1 MNETLLVNGTELDEH
16 LTTLCQ
22 EHLDGLGLAVTP
34 SGFAWEREVDDVVE
48 NTQRD
53 IDETYGEG
61 FTFTATNMVLTMVVN
76 ESLCGWGNIYDE
88 DAASRLYSHVVTVI
102 GEHTDARL
110 RTWAEFSE

>member
-1 MNETLLVNGTELDEH
+1 MSETLLVNGTELSEH

-22 EHLDGLGLAVTP
+22 EHLDGRGLAVTP
-34 SGFAWEREVDDVVE
+34 SGFAWERVVDDVVE

-102 GEHTDARL
+102 GEHVDARL
-110 RTWAEFSE
+110 LTWAE